1 MPLTGY
7 NTSSIDGIEKSKTSA
22 RECFLLKFPKKI
34 ISEVEQRF
42 TCPLDIKYPIFVKK
56 GDFEKAGTL
65 NDKEVSSLFLVNFL
79 FKYFS

>member
-7 NTSSIDGIEKSKTSA
+7 NKGSIDGIEKSKTSA
-22 RECFLLKFPKKI
+22 KECFLMKFPKKTI
-34 ISEVEQRF
+34 TEVEHRF

-79 FKYFS
+79 F